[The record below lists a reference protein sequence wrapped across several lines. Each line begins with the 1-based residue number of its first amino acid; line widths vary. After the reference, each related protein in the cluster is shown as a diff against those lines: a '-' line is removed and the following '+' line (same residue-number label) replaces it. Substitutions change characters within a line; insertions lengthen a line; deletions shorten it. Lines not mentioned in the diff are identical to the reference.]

1 MTTVKT
7 PLAMAG
13 GLLTTLCVAVFA
25 QNGPDQPGPASS
37 QVSTLVLPEEATVD
51 WIEYSKVSSLREGVI
66 EKIELKL
73 GDLALKDHAI
83 GYLHRESARLA
94 VAKAKIQADATGAIE
109 KGEAAFFVAVQ
120 TVARNQ
126 RLNEKKPGLVS
137 AEDVAKAEGELKVAK
152 AQTKEAVEQQ
162 AVAKAEF
169 AIADQA
175 LKEHTIVAP
184 FDGVIIKMLKRP
196 ARASGPMIRSSRS
209 ASSRGSAPTA
219 GFQSG
224 SPSRSRRGRSSK
236 SIPSSTPKWRA
247 RRKSRACGSGARSPS
262 STPRFRLSANSRA
275 ASAPSS
281 TTPTTS

>member
-37 QVSTLVLPEEATVD
+37 RSGSPWSCPRRPPSTGSS
-51 WIEYSKVSSLREGVI
+51 ISKSPRSARC
-66 EKIELKL
+66 
-73 GDLALKDHAI
+73 
-83 GYLHRESARLA
+83 HREDRAEAGRPGPQGSRHRLPA
-94 VAKAKIQADATGAIE
+94 SRSLAAGRSESQDPGRRDRPME

-175 LKEHTIVAP
+175 SRST
-184 FDGVIIKMLKRP
+184 
-196 ARASGPMIRSSRS
+196 RSSRPS
-209 ASSRGSAPTA
+209 TASS
-219 GFQSG
+219 
-224 SPSRSRRGRSSK
+224 SRCSS
-236 SIPSSTPKWRA
+236 A
-247 RRKSRACGSGARSPS
+247 RRERPGQ
-262 STPRFRLSANSRA
+262 
-275 ASAPSS
+275 
-281 TTPTTS
+281 